1 MSEPLDLQKLARIIS
16 MVGSSYDNEALNALR
31 LADTMLRAA
40 GMRWPDLLKPAEEL
54 AIVVEAAQVL
64 VQENEELKAEL
75 ARRRGAAAVALGHAD
90 DWYPGVAA
98 QEKARWCLEL
108 HASGALSLKP
118 WEQDF
123 LNSIAEWKGR
133 LTKRQEPVFERLLHR
148 VAERVGRSPP

>member
-16 MVGSSYDNEALNALR
+16 MVGSAYDNEALNALR

-64 VQENEELKAEL
+64 AQENEELKAEL

-90 DWYPGVAA
+90 DWYPGAAA

-108 HASGALSLKP
+108 HASGTFYLNR
-118 WEQDF
+118 WELTF
-123 LNSIAEWKGR
+123 LNSVTEWKGR
-133 LTKRQEPVFERLLHR
+133 LTKRQEPVFERLLRR
-148 VAERVGRSPP
+148 VAERVGHSPP